1 MEAGQTPVPA
11 VGAERQISVSFRFH
25 YIVRPK
31 ILAPVCH
38 IYENTSL
45 RWEVLFLYS
54 LYICVGI
61 TILSFSLL
69 RLIGHFLY
77 GV

>member
-1 MEAGQTPVPA
+1 MNQTELWRGEAGQTPTPA

-38 IYENTSL
+38 IYENISL
-45 RWEVLFLYS
+45 RWEVFLYIVFIFV
-54 LYICVGI
+54 LV
-61 TILSFSLL
+61 
-69 RLIGHFLY
+69 
-77 GV
+77 